1 MKSEFVFTILKF
13 LIVPGV
19 ESQVEIMLLCKF
31 MHILL
36 QLIVARNKGLP
47 GMGITDA
54 IKTQVG
60 AVAKTHRFDWRPWE
74 TLRPP
79 VTRTYMMLSKFPH
92 GETNEGGT
100 EGRTDKAILG
110 VG

>member
-47 GMGITDA
+47 GMG
-54 IKTQVG
+54 
-60 AVAKTHRFDWRPWE
+60 
-74 TLRPP
+74 TLMLRGNIELVPP
-79 VTRTYMMLSKFPH
+79 AWLQ
-92 GETNEGGT
+92 
-100 EGRTDKAILG
+100 D
-110 VG
+110 